1 MKLLGKK
8 MNRCRPRLISKSLAY
23 VLLPILLSA
32 CAGESSNVVYD
43 TFKLGI
49 SNPNTL
55 IDQTPLNPK
64 FRYLKVE
71 ANGQPALLVLGY
83 VDTKNNAQHDVW
95 YSAFK
100 EAIEIHRGRIANTE
114 GLAVNWTGVR
124 TIDAPALKD
133 ALVGLETSGKRVPK
147 FRYTRIRTV
156 MPGFQVNIRETV
168 IMEALFEVPRDA
180 PAVFRDPKF
189 NADIRWVQETV
200 LVPTQTDNPTIK
212 PLRAIYALNS
222 KTFEVVYGK
231 QDLTENFYISW
242 LQWPYPAKSKSS

>member
-1 MKLLGKK
+1 
-8 MNRCRPRLISKSLAY
+8 MNQHRLRLKSNYLAY
-23 VLLPILLSA
+23 ILLPALLCA
-32 CAGESSNVVYD
+32 CAGDSSNVVYD

-49 SNPNTL
+49 SNPHTV
-55 IDQTPLNPK
+55 IDQTPLNPN

-83 VDTKNNAQHDVW
+83 VDTKNNIQHDVW

-100 EAIEIHRGRIANTE
+100 EAIEINRGRLANTE

-156 MPGFQVNIRETV
+156 MPGYQVNIRETV

-180 PAVFRDPKF
+180 PPVFRDPKF

-222 KTFEVVYGK
+222 KTFEVIYGK
-231 QDLTENFYISW
+231 QDLTEHFYISW
-242 LQWPYPAKSKSS
+242 LQWPYPAKSKSN

>member
-8 MNRCRPRLISKSLAY
+8 ISQFSPRLKNNYLFY
-23 VLLPILLSA
+23 ILIPAFLCA
-32 CAGESSNVVYD
+32 CAGDSSKVVYD
-43 TFKLGI
+43 TFKLGV
-49 SNPNTL
+49 SSPNTL
-55 IDQTPLNPK
+55 IDQTPLNPN

-83 VDTKNNAQHDVW
+83 VDTKNNTQHDVW

-100 EAIEIHRGRIANTE
+100 EAIEINRGRLANTE

-133 ALVGLETSGKRVPK
+133 ALVELKSSDKRVPK

-156 MPGFQVNIRETV
+156 MPGYQVNIRETV
-168 IMEALFEVPRDA
+168 IMEALLEVPRDA
-180 PAVFRDPKF
+180 PAVFQDPKF

-200 LVPTQTDNPTIK
+200 LVPAQTNNPTIK
-212 PLRAIYALNS
+212 PLRAIYALNT
-222 KTFEVVYGK
+222 KTHEVVYGK

-242 LQWPYPAKSKSS
+242 LQWPYPAKSKSN